1 MSSKRSAPP
10 TPGSSEKKRKVLSLA
25 EKMDVLAVIDSGL
38 GWSATGKK
46 FGLHEA
52 TVRTIWKTREK
63 IRQSVRESAD
73 VSSKV
78 ASVSRRDPLLEKM
91 EKILNRWISE
101 QVDQRKSN
109 VDGVAIREKARSI
122 YDHLAEKEP
131 SGSSPAPGLLPA
143 MGGSI
148 DSSSVLACTTLLA
161 QAWDEVKP
169 STLNARWYA
178 LWPECVNDFNGFP
191 AVTQQMKDIVDL
203 AHTVGGEGFSD
214 MTEEDVAELIDS
226 HGAEPSVEEIIQ
238 MNEDDQ
244 AGDDADEDDDTE
256 TRPVFT
262 IMKLRNLLREADNL
276 TELFTDQDPIQE
288 RSIKFKRV
296 VDEGLIPYKET
307 LRSMEASAC
316 QKPITAFFKPS
327 PASTPA
333 KKHSTPATPPVTT
346 PARQPVTPATPDNTT
361 SSMSSVSPIPLCGF
375 DDPDDT
381 DSE

>member
-10 TPGSSEKKRKVLSLA
+10 TPGSREKKRKVLSLA

-131 SGSSPAPGLLPA
+131 SGSSPAPGFIASHGVHPSGTHTPKVRQFLL
-143 MGGSI
+143 
-148 DSSSVLACTTLLA
+148 LCTGQRGPCYNGTKLF
-161 QAWDEVKP
+161 EVVRGP
-169 STLNARWYA
+169 
-178 LWPECVNDFNGFP
+178 PGECVWGGDYERNNGRGGAALEPYLDVHVPCLYRESRMAGDVLGWGGDLTKGAQFFII
-191 AVTQQMKDIVDL
+191 TKDKLEVSGLYVIGKVE
-203 AHTVGGEGFSD
+203 GGLEV
-214 MTEEDVAELIDS
+214 VAEAARHYPI
-226 HGAEPSVEEIIQ
+226 
-238 MNEDDQ
+238 
-244 AGDDADEDDDTE
+244 TE
-256 TRPVFT
+256 VT
-262 IMKLRNLLREADNL
+262 
-276 TELFTDQDPIQE
+276 
-288 RSIKFKRV
+288 V
-296 VDEGLIPYKET
+296 VD
-307 LRSMEASAC
+307 
-316 QKPITAFFKPS
+316 
-327 PASTPA
+327 
-333 KKHSTPATPPVTT
+333 
-346 PARQPVTPATPDNTT
+346 
-361 SSMSSVSPIPLCGF
+361 CGVVV
-375 DDPDDT
+375 D
-381 DSE
+381 

>member
-1 MSSKRSAPP
+1 MSSKRSAPT

-131 SGSSPAPGLLPA
+131 SGSSPAPGFIASHGWFHRFKQRFSLHN
-143 MGGSI
+143 I
-148 DSSSVLACTTLLA
+148 
-161 QAWDEVKP
+161 
-169 STLNARWYA
+169 AR
-178 LWPECVNDFNGFP
+178 
-191 AVTQQMKDIVDL
+191 T
-203 AHTVGGEGFSD
+203 GFSD

-262 IMKLRNLLREADNL
+262 IMN
-276 TELFTDQDPIQE
+276 
-288 RSIKFKRV
+288 
-296 VDEGLIPYKET
+296 
-307 LRSMEASAC
+307 
-316 QKPITAFFKPS
+316 
-327 PASTPA
+327 
-333 KKHSTPATPPVTT
+333 
-346 PARQPVTPATPDNTT
+346 
-361 SSMSSVSPIPLCGF
+361 
-375 DDPDDT
+375 
-381 DSE
+381 

>member
-1 MSSKRSAPP
+1 MVFCVCV
-10 TPGSSEKKRKVLSLA
+10 VLCA
-25 EKMDVLAVIDSGL
+25 GGYK
-38 GWSATGKK
+38 
-46 FGLHEA
+46 
-52 TVRTIWKTREK
+52 
-63 IRQSVRESAD
+63 
-73 VSSKV
+73 
-78 ASVSRRDPLLEKM
+78 
-91 EKILNRWISE
+91 E

-131 SGSSPAPGLLPA
+131 SGSSPAPGFIA
-143 MGGSI
+143 
-148 DSSSVLACTTLLA
+148 
-161 QAWDEVKP
+161 
-169 STLNARWYA
+169 
-178 LWPECVNDFNGFP
+178 
-191 AVTQQMKDIVDL
+191 
-203 AHTVGGEGFSD
+203 
-214 MTEEDVAELIDS
+214 S
-226 HGAEPSVEEIIQ
+226 HGWFHRFKQRFSLHNIARTEPSVEEIIQ

-361 SSMSSVSPIPLCGF
+361 SSMSSVTPIHHHHQNVALMIQMIQTTQNSIRWVNSQLKLKLKLKLLSSF
-375 DDPDDT
+375 LFST
-381 DSE
+381 